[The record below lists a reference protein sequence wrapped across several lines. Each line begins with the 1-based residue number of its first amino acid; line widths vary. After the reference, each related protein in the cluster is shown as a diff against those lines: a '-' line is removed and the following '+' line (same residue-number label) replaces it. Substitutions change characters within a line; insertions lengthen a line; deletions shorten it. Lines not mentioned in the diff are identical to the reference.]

1 MFMWASNLKPTK
13 YHTTMTSRNL
23 FTIVFLLLGLFS
35 CKKEEVGDE
44 MLQLTN
50 AFIGAAALD
59 LVVDDNNV
67 NLPVDQA
74 ISLVFS
80 AAINTE
86 SANESISL
94 SSAMGAVEVNLT
106 FSSGDKS
113 VAIFPNGVLENN
125 VTYQLEISAQLKG
138 MNGESFAPV
147 VINFKTV
154 AGTLKLLSV
163 MIDAEDVLGQGVV
176 TDVSLDFS
184 VTLNFSF
191 AVDQN
196 IFKAAISLIGSEKP
210 GLAFTFSNADKTVE
224 VTGDA
229 PLKYLTK
236 YFLEI
241 SDELVGALGEPFE
254 GYDLTFY
261 SAMDTTPK
269 FPEISDEEL
278 LTKVQEQTFK
288 FFWDFGHPVSGLT
301 RERNTSGETVASG
314 GSGFGMMAIV
324 TGIER
329 GFITR
334 AEGIDR
340 LKTMVEF
347 LGNADRFHG
356 AWSHW
361 LNGTTGKVIPFSTRD
376 NGGDLVETSYVIM
389 GMLTVRQYLNDAE
402 PNELDLTQKIN
413 QLVGEVEWD
422 WYTQGETSLTWHW
435 SPNYNFEMNL
445 KIRGWNEALI
455 TYALAAASETHGISK
470 QVYDGGWKNSS
481 HFINGKKFY
490 DITLPLGTDYGG
502 PLFFEHY
509 SFLGIDPQNLRDDQV
524 NYWEQAVNHT
534 LINRAHCIVNPRGYV
549 GYGENCWG
557 LTASDGNTGY
567 SAHSPT
573 NDRGVIT
580 PSAALSSFPFTPTE
594 SMDVIKH
601 LYYGLGDRIW
611 GPYGFYDAFNVTEEW
626 YASSN
631 IAVDQGPIMIM
642 IENHRTGLVWDLFM
656 SCPEVQQALS
666 DLGFTY

>member
-1 MFMWASNLKPTK
+1 MI
-13 YHTTMTSRNL
+13 SRSI
-23 FTIVFLLLGLFS
+23 FTLACLLIGLFS
-35 CKKEEVGDE
+35 CKKEEVGDRTIH
-44 MLQLTN
+44 LAN
-50 AFIGAAALD
+50 VFIGAEPLD
-59 LVVDDNNV
+59 LLDDNNNI

-80 AAINTE
+80 APIDKE
-86 SANESISL
+86 SANESIIL
-94 SSAMGAVEVNLT
+94 SSAMGVVEVNLT

-113 VAIFPNGVLENN
+113 VAIFPTGVLENN
-125 VTYQLEISAQLKG
+125 TAYQLAISDQLKG
-138 MNGESFAPV
+138 MNGESFSPV
-147 VINFKTV
+147 VVGFKTV

-163 MIDAEDVLGQGVV
+163 VIDTEDVLGQGIV
-176 TDVSLDFS
+176 TDVSLNLSATF
-184 VTLNFSF
+184 NFSF

-196 IFKAAISLIGSEKP
+196 SFKDAISLTGSEKP
-210 GLAFTFSNADKTVE
+210 GVLFAFSDSDKTVE

-236 YFLEI
+236 YIIEI
-241 SDELVGALGEPFE
+241 SDDLVGASGEPFE
-254 GYDLTFY
+254 GYETTFF
-261 SAMDTTPK
+261 SALDSTPK
-269 FPEISDEEL
+269 FPQISDVEL

-329 GFITR
+329 DFITR

-340 LKTMVEF
+340 LKTMIEF

-361 LNGTTGKVIPFSTRD
+361 LNGTTGKVIPFSTKD

-389 GMLTVRQYLNDAE
+389 GMLTIRQYLNEAE
-402 PNELDLTQKIN
+402 PEELALKQRIN
-413 QLVGEVEWD
+413 QLVDEVEWD
-422 WYTQGETSLTWHW
+422 WYTQGESSLTWHW
-435 SPNYNFEMNL
+435 SPDYNFEMNL

-455 TYALAAASETHGISK
+455 TYLLATASGTHGISK
-470 QVYDGGWKNSS
+470 QVYEGGWKNSS

-509 SFLGIDPQNLRDDQV
+509 SFLGIDPQNLKDDQI

-601 LYYGLGDRIW
+601 LYYGLGDRLW
-611 GPYGFYDAFNVTEEW
+611 GPYGFYDAFNITEEW

-631 IAVDQGPIMIM
+631 IAIDQGPIIIM
-642 IENHRTGLVWDLFM
+642 IENHRTGLLWDLFM
-656 SCPEVQQALS
+656 SCPEVQQSLS